1 MDPSSC
7 AQEHSHL
14 CSVPMPPLPCC
25 RLSIHLTS
33 LVLQPLGL
41 LGYLVPSSGLKWFLP
56 FLWIRWSND
65 FGFNS
70 LKLCLPSPRCLGP
83 IQSPLSQQMA
93 FSSSPAEQFLLT
105 LMTDGTGVSN
115 STRGRWAFWLFPESQ
130 AILLHGWI
138 LLTPPPQH
146 PWIMSIVM
154 KEILLQLLC
163 NWIKRYHWCDI

>member
-1 MDPSSC
+1 MAGGQCACLDPSSC

-14 CSVPMPPLPCC
+14 CSVPTPPLLCC
-25 RLSIHLTS
+25 RLSILLTS
-33 LVLQPLGL
+33 LVFQPLGL

-70 LKLCLPSPRCLGP
+70 LKLRLPSPRCLGP

-115 STRGRWAFWLFPESQ
+115 STRGRWAF
-130 AILLHGWI
+130 
-138 LLTPPPQH
+138 
-146 PWIMSIVM
+146 
-154 KEILLQLLC
+154 
-163 NWIKRYHWCDI
+163 

>member
-1 MDPSSC
+1 MVAGGPYACMDPSSC

-93 FSSSPAEQFLLT
+93 FSSSPGWPPPHASAPQPLCFALA
-105 LMTDGTGVSN
+105 
-115 STRGRWAFWLFPESQ
+115 STCGPGHHLGQGCSQ
-130 AILLHGWI
+130 AGMSTGGAV
-138 LLTPPPQH
+138 TPA
-146 PWIMSIVM
+146 SC
-154 KEILLQLLC
+154 LSC
-163 NWIKRYHWCDI
+163 ATG